1 MAESPRLRAGAGLGR
16 LPTSI
21 VVAGSAGSQRGR
33 AMKFNI
39 VVDCTPEE
47 ARHFLGLP
55 DVAPMQKQVMEAM
68 EKRLVDAIAA
78 TDTAT
83 LIEQWMPLQIKGL
96 EQWQAMWSQLAA
108 AAAGMPGKAK
118 RGGER

>member
-1 MAESPRLRAGAGLGR
+1 
-16 LPTSI
+16 
-21 VVAGSAGSQRGR
+21 
-33 AMKFNI
+33 MKFNI

-68 EKRLVDAIAA
+68 EKRLVDAIGA

-83 LIEQWMPLQIKGL
+83 LVEQWLPLQIKGL
-96 EQWQAMWSQLAA
+96 EQWQSMWNELA
-108 AAAGMPGKAK
+108 AAAGMPHKTK
-118 RGGER
+118 RGGDR